1 MKFNSGTNG
10 IGIYIKGIMT
20 GISVSAAM
28 ILLFAL
34 GTYISG
40 GGYKYSAVFATVSIA
55 FGCFASAFYIA
66 RKREKKGLLTGI
78 AVGSAFFAVITLT
91 ALIINHGGLTVN
103 TLFRLIIILLAS
115 VTGGI
120 VGVNH
125 KGGHK
130 YM

>member
-10 IGIYIKGIMT
+10 IGIYIKGILT

-34 GTYISG
+34 GMYILG

-55 FGCFASAFYIA
+55 FGCFVSAFYIA
-66 RKREKKGLLTGI
+66 RKKETKGLLTGI
-78 AVGSAFFAVITLT
+78 AVGSAFFTVITLT

-103 TLFRLIIILLAS
+103 TLFRLVIILLAS

-120 VGVNH
+120 IGINR
-125 KGGHK
+125 KSGHK
-130 YM
+130 YI